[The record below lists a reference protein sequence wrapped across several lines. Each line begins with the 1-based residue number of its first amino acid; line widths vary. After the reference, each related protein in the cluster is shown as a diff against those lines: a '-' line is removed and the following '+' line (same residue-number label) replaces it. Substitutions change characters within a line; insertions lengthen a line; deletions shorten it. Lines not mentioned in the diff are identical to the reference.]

1 MATTAEAFVEDA
13 DPSGTHRSGNSH
25 GFSLSHRER
34 TRVSPF
40 PAGCDTDSRASAATR
55 SLDGSLS
62 AEGDR
67 VPRRLVEPAHR
78 LSLFFWHIP
87 GRVSIFANC
96 LSMSTQNTW
105 KSIWVSCASYW
116 SRSFLW
122 RQLGPMLPPF
132 SSVLACARRSHSSM
146 HAFWIINWKRA
157 TASH

>member
-78 LSLFFWHIP
+78 LSLFF
-87 GRVSIFANC
+87 GTSQAGS
-96 LSMSTQNTW
+96 L
-105 KSIWVSCASYW
+105 Y
-116 SRSFLW
+116 SR
-122 RQLGPMLPPF
+122 
-132 SSVLACARRSHSSM
+132 
-146 HAFWIINWKRA
+146 
-157 TASH
+157 TASQCPHKIRGRAYGYPARGGVTHPCTLSGSSTGKELRHPTERIVRAPFTIRSPGLADTALHNY